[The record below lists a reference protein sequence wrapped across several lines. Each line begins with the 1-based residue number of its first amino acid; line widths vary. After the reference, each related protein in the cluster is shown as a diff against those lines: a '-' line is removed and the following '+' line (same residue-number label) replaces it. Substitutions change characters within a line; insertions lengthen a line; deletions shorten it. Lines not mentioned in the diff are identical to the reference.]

1 MIVGSDEKCLT
12 FEKRFP
18 HVEFDAWAFGFFTP
32 AYRNNPVAGTDDCVF
47 DSNRTSVVRADA
59 NPDSAIRSLLPRN
72 PGPLEQSPPSKNV
85 SGMDLNQN
93 MERMFGNLSDYWAD
107 SKRSQPATPGGAV
120 IHISSRFIVG
130 ALWFIG
136 ITAVVSLYFFY
147 QIVLAGIGVK
157 K

>member
-1 MIVGSDEKCLT
+1 MII
-12 FEKRFP
+12 
-18 HVEFDAWAFGFFTP
+18 W
-32 AYRNNPVAGTDDCVF
+32 
-47 DSNRTSVVRADA
+47 
-59 NPDSAIRSLLPRN
+59 PD
-72 PGPLEQSPPSKNV
+72 QNV

-93 MERMFGNLSDYWAD
+93 MERMFRNFSDYWTD
-107 SKRSQPATPGGAV
+107 SKKTQPVTPGGAV